1 MSFITIVPVAPLRAE
16 PSHRSEMVSQLLF
29 GEYCEL
35 LEYAKDFLKV
45 RCEYDGYEGW
55 VQRMQLVEINISEET
70 LKAGFVSAYTSEVL
84 VNNESYI
91 IPHAAPIPISTVS
104 PEINLGGYRIMNLEP
119 TTSFNSSDAEVN
131 LPRLINE
138 YAHRYM
144 GTSYLW
150 GGKSVFGVDC
160 SGFVQQVFKMVGIK
174 LPRDAYQQAVEGELV
189 GFLQEARLGDL
200 AYFDNEE
207 GRITHVG
214 IMLNDHQ
221 IIHSSGYVHIDPID
235 SQGILHHIT
244 KERTHNLRIIKR
256 MFS

>member
-1 MSFITIVPVAPLRAE
+1 MAFFTIVPVAPLRAE

-35 LEYAKDFLKV
+35 LETSKDFLKV
-45 RCEYDGYEGW
+45 KCAYDGYEGW
-55 VQRMQLVEINISEET
+55 CQRSQLVETNGVERT

-84 VNNESYI
+84 VNDESYI
-91 IPHAAPIPISTVS
+91 VPHAAPVPVSLAS
-104 PEINLGGYRIMNLEP
+104 PEIKIGGYRIMNLEP
-119 TTSFNSSDAEVN
+119 VASFKESGAEVN
-131 LPRLINE
+131 IPRLISE

-160 SGFVQQVFKMVGIK
+160 SGLVQQVFKMVGIK
-174 LPRDAYQQAVEGELV
+174 LPRDAYQQAAEGELV

-221 IIHSSGYVHIDPID
+221 IIHSSGYVHIDNID
-235 SQGILHHIT
+235 SQGIIHHIT
-244 KERTHNLRIIKR
+244 KERTHKLRIIKR
-256 MFS
+256 MF